1 MMEQSSHRKT
11 GNYRGSAHIHPIPSL
26 PHCPSPEGQRVK
38 LRKIEICEK
47 LAHTGNTVITQK
59 VWMKSDHR
67 AELVRQEGIG
77 P

>member
-1 MMEQSSHRKT
+1 M
-11 GNYRGSAHIHPIPSL
+11 
-26 PHCPSPEGQRVK
+26 K